1 MVWHYTIFEQV
12 RKIMLNKVEKS
23 CICKAVRWITEHPY
37 PWGNF
42 TWETK
47 AINQSRESAHTGF
60 MWGVSFTHSMVA
72 GGYFMWEVSLPHL
85 VLATLCGKFLFEKK
99 TAIATETERERVCVR
114 QRQKQTR
121 QMKNNNW
128 VMLPKVEVNVPPQ
141 APQGHSRASSNRS
154 WNKDIE

>member
-1 MVWHYTIFEQV
+1 MVWHYTIFAQV

-23 CICKAVRWITEHPY
+23 CICKAVRLITEDPY

-47 AINQSRESAHTGF
+47 AINQSRESAHSGF
-60 MWGVSFTHSMVA
+60 MWAVSFTHSMVA

-85 VLATLCGKFLFEKK
+85 VLAALCGKFLLEKRQQLQLK
-99 TAIATETERERVCVR
+99 QKERVCVCDK
-114 QRQKQTR
+114 RQKKTL

-128 VMLPKVEVNVPPQ
+128 VMLPKVEVNVRPQ

-154 WNKDIE
+154 